1 MCGTSPGSGSM
12 AHWTRPRRQTCD
24 PRTSVGNCRPGRTAP
39 RGCLPYLDP
48 MLGRVCH
55 WHGFHCGFVRP
66 TVRQPGCR
74 KGGFAPLL
82 VSQGFGTAHPDW
94 LAGRSD
100 HQIAI
105 RRPHPLVGR
114 VLAVGE
120 PWRVASS
127 WSARTEADRRAF
139 DEALIHYARPF
150 NLRLLFPKCSNP
162 AVARFFTISLILHRI
177 RISAFRQS
185 AASGV
190 APSPEPMGTGK
201 MSRNRPFLAPGRSG
215 SAKRGNDLRG
225 E

>member
-1 MCGTSPGSGSM
+1 MSRLFRYGARPTRSSRTFFLAPTVRNCASICACFPSLHDALGLQRFDILFARSHSAKIPALCWPSFGATVRTRMLPSILTGTWMCGTSPGSGSV

-105 RRPHPLVGR
+105 RRMHPLVGR
-114 VLAVGE
+114 VLAVG
-120 PWRVASS
+120 
-127 WSARTEADRRAF
+127 RAL
-139 DEALIHYARPF
+139 AG
-150 NLRLLFPKCSNP
+150 RLFVVDAN
-162 AVARFFTISLILHRI
+162 
-177 RISAFRQS
+177 
-185 AASGV
+185 
-190 APSPEPMGTGK
+190 
-201 MSRNRPFLAPGRSG
+201 
-215 SAKRGNDLRG
+215 
-225 E
+225 